1 VSTKLY
7 GKREREQQPSWA
19 MQVFAWTWIGFI
31 LLIALFNNGIFQ
43 GYGIHNPSSYRFEV
57 PVLYSMIVVFFLLVW
72 VAIHLLM
79 KNVSWKISLI
89 YGIAALLIPAVYL
102 ISSYQAA
109 SPYLSKYGIFVSLM
123 LFVFFV
129 AGIQLA
135 GYRNILRWFPT
146 VYLIFGYCIVF
157 YGFLTLFGN
166 AYMLDSLTPQDG
178 VRISSIFQY
187 PNTYAVLLLTLWIA
201 ILIELE
207 RSRNKWVQLL
217 HAFMLVP
224 VCVSFLLT
232 LSRGALFVLPVIA
245 VVALAMFPLRRQ
257 LMGILYS
264 AISIGLSL
272 LIYSL
277 LTDRGIAVVTAIQE
291 AAANRVPFD
300 TVSMFSKETFGYWGL
315 VIGISLV
322 MSAIAC
328 ILERYVDPAIAKA
341 TERIQSRWA
350 NAALPLVLIA
360 IFVLGAFAVLSG
372 AVDRFLPAII
382 RERVEDIS
390 LQTHSVYERL
400 TMYKDALAIWK
411 DHPILGAGA
420 GAWEALFE
428 RYQSYPYSSMQT
440 HSYYMQLLVETGIV
454 GFAAVVGFIAV
465 VLVMFLRTFRK
476 LQAEERSLTLFY
488 FVTPVT
494 ILLHSLIDFGMSY
507 LLYGFI
513 VFLCLGILAGTQR
526 KAVFGQWSE
535 SGKRRLQQSAAAM
548 LGIVSIVLVVFAA
561 KWLYANNLFNQYTKA
576 VDANQT
582 YETMMGYLNGS
593 LRQNPGQPIV
603 LNQAA
608 ALNYQAYE
616 QTQEQR
622 FLDEAKRYLN
632 KLVSREPNYQLG
644 LYLNYL
650 VHVAAGD
657 NDNALK
663 LIMDVIEKNKYGQ
676 SYYEQA
682 ASILLK
688 RWDEERKAAADRSQT
703 EEEIIRLYEQMV
715 RLRAGIDA
723 LPDTV
728 IVSKPFEVPNSVRA
742 VAGQVYYF
750 KGDYA
755 QAEEVLKPG
764 LKEDLSEQN
773 DRYVARYY
781 LASLRKQG
789 KDDPELYEKLLQAD
803 QGEGAMLEQLLQ

>member
-1 VSTKLY
+1 MSTKLY

-300 TVSMFSKETFGYWGL
+300 TVSMFSKETIGYWGL

-454 GFAAVVGFIAV
+454 GFVAVVGFIAV

-535 SGKRRLQQSAAAM
+535 SGKRRLQQSAAAA

-582 YETMMGYLNGS
+582 YETMMDYLNGS

>member
-1 VSTKLY
+1 MSTKLY

-79 KNVSWKISLI
+79 KNGSWKISLI

-102 ISSYQAA
+102 ISSFQAA

-123 LFVFFV
+123 LFVFFI
-129 AGIQLA
+129 AGILLA

-207 RSRNKWVQLL
+207 RSRNKWVQWL

-245 VVALAMFPLRRQ
+245 VVALAMFSLRRQ

-264 AISIGLSL
+264 AISMGLSL
-272 LIYSL
+272 SIYNL

-300 TVSMFSKETFGYWGL
+300 TVSMFSKETIGYWGL
-315 VIGISLV
+315 VIGVSLV
-322 MSAIAC
+322 MSGMAY
-328 ILERYVDPAIAKA
+328 ILERYVDSAISKA

-360 IFVLGAFAVLSG
+360 VFVLGAFAVLSG
-372 AVDRFLPAII
+372 AVDRFLPTII

-400 TMYKDALAIWK
+400 TMYKDALVIWR

-454 GFAAVVGFIAV
+454 GFVAVVGFIAV

-526 KAVFGQWSE
+526 KAAFGQWSE
-535 SGKRRLQQSAAAM
+535 SGKRLLQQSAAAA

-576 VDANQT
+576 VDTNQT
-582 YETMMGYLNGS
+582 YETMMDYLNGS
-593 LRQNPGQPIV
+593 LKQNPGQPIV

-622 FLDEAKRYLN
+622 FLDEAKRYLD

-703 EEEIIRLYEQMV
+703 EEDIIRLYEQMV
-715 RLRAGIDA
+715 RLRADIDA
-723 LPDTV
+723 LPDSV
-728 IVSKPFEVPNSVRA
+728 IVSKPFDVPNSVRA

-789 KDDPELYEKLLQAD
+789 KDDPALYEKLLQAD
-803 QGEGAMLEQLLQ
+803 QGERAMLEQLLQ

>member
-102 ISSYQAA
+102 ISSFQAA

-123 LFVFFV
+123 LFVFFI

-135 GYRNILRWFPT
+135 GYRNILRWFPR

-300 TVSMFSKETFGYWGL
+300 TVSMFSKETIGYWGL
-315 VIGISLV
+315 VIGVSLV
-322 MSAIAC
+322 MSGMAY
-328 ILERYVDPAIAKA
+328 ILERYVDPAIAKS

-360 IFVLGAFAVLSG
+360 VFVLGAFAVLSG
-372 AVDRFLPAII
+372 TVDRFLPAII

-400 TMYKDALAIWK
+400 TMYKDALAIWR

-454 GFAAVVGFIAV
+454 GFVAVVGFIAV

-688 RWDEERKAAADRSQT
+688 RWDEEHKAAADRSQT

-764 LKEDLSEQN
+764 LKEDLSQQN
-773 DRYVARYY
+773 DRYVARFY

-789 KDDPELYEKLLQAD
+789 KDDPVLYEKLLQAD
-803 QGEGAMLEQLLQ
+803 QGERAMLEQLLQ

>member
-1 VSTKLY
+1 MSTKLY

-19 MQVFAWTWIGFI
+19 MQVFAWSWIGFI

-79 KNVSWKISLI
+79 KNGSWKISLI

-102 ISSYQAA
+102 ISSFQAA

-123 LFVFFV
+123 LFVFFI
-129 AGIQLA
+129 AGILLA

-207 RSRNKWVQLL
+207 RSRRWGQLL

-264 AISIGLSL
+264 AISMGLSL
-272 LIYSL
+272 SIYSL

-291 AAANRVPFD
+291 AAANRVPFE
-300 TVSMFSKETFGYWGL
+300 TVSMFSKETIGYWGL

-322 MSAIAC
+322 MSGMAY

-372 AVDRFLPAII
+372 AVDRYLPAII

-400 TMYKDALAIWK
+400 TMYKDALAIWR

-454 GFAAVVGFIAV
+454 GFVAVVGFIAV

-535 SGKRRLQQSAAAM
+535 SGKRLLQQSAAAM

-582 YETMMGYLNGS
+582 YETMMDYLNGS
-593 LRQNPGQPIV
+593 LKQNPGQPIV

-622 FLDEAKRYLN
+622 FLDEAKRYLD

-650 VHVAAGD
+650 VHVASGD

-703 EEEIIRLYEQMV
+703 EEDIIRLYEQMV
-715 RLRAGIDA
+715 RLRADIDA

-728 IVSKPFEVPNSVRA
+728 IVSKPFDVPNSVRA

-764 LKEDLSEQN
+764 LKEDLSQQN
-773 DRYVARYY
+773 DRYVARFY

-789 KDDPELYEKLLQAD
+789 KNDPALYEKLLQAD
-803 QGEGAMLEQLLQ
+803 QGERAMLEQLLQ